1 MWFFIFAFFSEVA
14 GTMAGFGSSTI
25 MLPFALLL
33 MDFKSALVLV
43 ALLHIFGNIGRIAF
57 FRHGLDKRLILLF
70 GIPSVALTLLGAS
83 LVNYIPQDFLRFL
96 LGIFLVLFSA
106 VSLIKP
112 SLRFPPATTSAVIG
126 GGVSGFVAGLIG
138 TGGALRGSFL
148 AAFDLEKNKYIATSA
163 AIAIVVDATRI
174 PVYFAGGFLDLKY
187 YWYIPVSFI
196 VAIIGVSAGK
206 RIVNAIS
213 QRIFRVIVLL
223 GIGAI
228 GVQFIVDWFG
238 I

>member
-57 FRHGLDKRLILLF
+57 FRHGLDKRLIVLF
-70 GIPSVALTLLGAS
+70 GIPSVALTVAGAS
-83 LVNYIPQDFLRFL
+83 LVNYISQDSLRFM

-106 VSLIKP
+106 VSLVKP
-112 SLRFPPATTSAVIG
+112 ALQFPPTAASAVIG

-148 AAFDLEKNKYIATSA
+148 TAFNLEKNKYIATSA
-163 AIAIVVDATRI
+163 AIAIAVDATRI
-174 PVYFAGGFLDLKY
+174 PVYFSGGFLDAKY
-187 YWYIPVSFI
+187 YWYIPVSFT
-196 VAIIGVSAGK
+196 VAVVGVFFGK
-206 RIVNAIS
+206 RIVGAIS
-213 QRIFRVIVLL
+213 QRVFRAIVLFAI
-223 GIGAI
+223 GIIGAK
-228 GVQFIVDWFG
+228 FIIDWFG
-238 I
+238 V